1 MNTIHALILLL
12 WGGFAMIA
20 GQALIASARDHRQ
33 RVRNSLPV
41 KPMPAQWAR
50 YTETSEIFT
59 PWRVERAPLDLV
71 LRAMRSEKAQRWLD

>member
-1 MNTIHALILLL
+1 MNTIQALIILI
-12 WGGFAMIA
+12 WAVFAVFA

-50 YTETSEIFT
+50 YTETSEVFT
-59 PWRVERAPLDLV
+59 PWRVEREQLDLV
-71 LRAMRSEKAQRWLD
+71 LRAMRSEKAQRWLQ